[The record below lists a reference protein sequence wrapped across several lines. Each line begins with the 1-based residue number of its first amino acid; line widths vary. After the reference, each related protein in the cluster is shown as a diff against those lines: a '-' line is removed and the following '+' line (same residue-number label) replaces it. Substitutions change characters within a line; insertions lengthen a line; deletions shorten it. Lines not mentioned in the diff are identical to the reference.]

1 MKLVQC
7 KIENFGK
14 LSDFSFD
21 FSEGIHI
28 ICQKNGWGKSTLAAF
43 IRVMFFGFE
52 NSGKKDKLI
61 NERKRFT
68 PWQGGVYGGSITFE
82 VKGKQYIM
90 RRVFD
95 KREKDDEFELREA
108 DTNLPSED
116 FSSNIGEEL
125 FGIDAASFRRTVFLS
140 QQDCEAEATDRVH
153 AKLGNLVEN
162 TDDINSFQTVYNKL
176 KDQTT
181 KMSPNRKT
189 GSLNKEKVVISDMEN
204 SLREE
209 DSVVK
214 SIREVEELRKVQA
227 DRRDDLDREIQKA
240 QKNQAKIS
248 ETLDFGVKKKEYAT
262 LLASCQEAQE
272 ALAVMQNRFPDKEH
286 IPSQEQVEKWQD
298 QERQCE
304 EYRDILLENQLTPE
318 EMTSF
323 RQVKHLL
330 GNQIPSEEDMEELEE
345 ALKEYDGLKLTILSE
360 RLAPE
365 EEREWEE
372 LSAKYPQGVPTEA
385 ELQQIRDVW
394 EEAQR
399 KRETLTSKQ
408 AMIDT
413 LSQVK
418 EHRKNPHFLPS
429 LLLAVLA
436 LVAGFCISYFV
447 QAASGVIVAV
457 ILLVVAV
464 VILFISKKEE
474 TPEENSSLL
483 QLQEELAAD
492 QESVQQGMEQM
503 QSFCRKFSLSGEV
516 GEIRTQL
523 STLQIDAAKYRS
535 LAVRKQAV
543 DEDKERRFETLQTSL
558 ANFMKLYYPE
568 GVPEEQWAFRL
579 SSLKEKVHNFGRW
592 TPKVNVYR
600 DTDSKFREC
609 HQQLAESL
617 QKYGFEIQNPV
628 SRQLQD
634 IRDMVNHY
642 SQAQEACRIAGQR
655 KAEFEQTN
663 DSKKL
668 MEMPEPENEDSLSEI
683 HEKLEQYLEEK
694 ELARKTIADYDNQL
708 QELQER
714 ADELAALRVELEERK
729 EMYSEGKRKHDLIL
743 KTMELLQRA
752 RDTLTARYMGPVQ
765 KGFEKYYRILSGE
778 EASGYQFDA
787 GANLTVQEL
796 GMSREIRFLSEGRKD
811 LVGICTRMALVDAM
825 YEVEKPFLVLDDPFV
840 NLDDTKLEKATDF
853 LQEIGKEYQV
863 IYFTCHEKAE

>member
-43 IRVMFFGFE
+43 IRIMFFGFE
-52 NSGKKDKLI
+52 NPGKQDKLV

-68 PWQGGVYGGSITFE
+68 PWQGGVYGGSVTFE
-82 VKGKQYIM
+82 VDGKQYLM
-90 RRVFD
+90 RRVFG
-95 KREKDDEFELREA
+95 KKEKDDEFELREA

-116 FSSNIGEEL
+116 FSANIGEEL
-125 FGIDAASFRRTVFLS
+125 FGIDRASFRRTVFLS
-140 QQDCEAEATDRVH
+140 QQDCQAGTTDGIH

-162 TDDINSFQTVYNKL
+162 TDDINSFQTVYAKL
-176 KDQTT
+176 KDKTN
-181 KMSPNRKT
+181 KMIPTRKT
-189 GSLNKEKVVISDMEN
+189 GSLNKEMVVISDMEN
-204 SLREE
+204 ALREE
-209 DSVVK
+209 ESIAK
-214 SIREVEELRKVQA
+214 SIREVEELRKAQTE
-227 DRRDDLDREIQKA
+227 RRENLDQEIQKA
-240 QKNQAKIS
+240 QKNQEKMS
-248 ETLDFGVKKKEYAT
+248 EILDLGVKKKEYAT
-262 LLASCQEAQE
+262 LLATCQEAQE
-272 ALAVMQNRFPDKEH
+272 TLSVMQSRFPDKDH
-286 IPSQEQVEKWQD
+286 IPSQEQMEKWGEQ
-298 QERQCE
+298 QTQCE
-304 EYRDILLENQLTPE
+304 EYHDILLENQLTPE

-323 RQVKHLL
+323 RQVKGLL
-330 GNQIPSEEDMEELEE
+330 GDQIPSEEDMEELEE
-345 ALKEYDGLKLTILSE
+345 ALKEYDGLKLTMLSE
-360 RLAPE
+360 RLTPE
-365 EEREWEE
+365 EEKGWEE
-372 LSAKYPQGVPTEA
+372 LSAKYPQGVPTE
-385 ELQQIRDVW
+385 EEIQQTRDVW

-413 LSQVK
+413 LSHVK
-418 EHRKNPHFLPS
+418 EHRKNLNFLPS
-429 LLLAVLA
+429 LVLAVLA
-436 LVAGFCISYFV
+436 LLAGFCISYFA

-457 ILLVVAV
+457 LLLVMAV
-464 VILFISKKEE
+464 VIPFIRKKEE
-474 TPEENSSLL
+474 IPEENSSLL

-503 QSFCRKFSLSGEV
+503 QSFCRTFSLSGEV

-523 STLQIDAAKYRS
+523 STLQIDAAKYRG
-535 LAVRKQAV
+535 LAARKEAV
-543 DEDKERRFETLQTSL
+543 DADKVKRFETLQTSL

-579 SSLKEKVHNFGRW
+579 SSLKEQVRNFGRW
-592 TPKVNVYR
+592 SPKVNVYR
-600 DTDSKFREC
+600 DTESKFREC
-609 HQQLAESL
+609 HQQLADSL

-634 IRDMVNHY
+634 IRDMVNRY
-642 SQAQEACRIAGQR
+642 SQAQEVCRIAEQR

-683 HEKLEQYLEEK
+683 HERLEQYLEEK
-694 ELARKTIADYDNQL
+694 ETVRKTIADYDNQL

-729 EMYSEGKRKHDLIL
+729 ETYDEGIRKYNLLL

-765 KGFEKYYRILSGE
+765 KGFEKYYRMLTGE

-811 LVGICTRMALVDAM
+811 LAGICTRMALVDAM
-825 YEVEKPFLVLDDPFV
+825 YEGEKPFLVMDDPFV
-840 NLDDTKLEKATDF
+840 NLDDTKLKKATDF

>member
-43 IRVMFFGFE
+43 IRIMFFGFE
-52 NSGKKDKLI
+52 NPGKQDKLV

-68 PWQGGVYGGSITFE
+68 PWQGGVYGGSVTFE
-82 VKGKQYIM
+82 VDGKQYLM
-90 RRVFD
+90 RRVFG
-95 KREKDDEFELREA
+95 KKEKDDEFELREA

-116 FSSNIGEEL
+116 FSANIGEEL
-125 FGIDAASFRRTVFLS
+125 FGIDRASFRRTVFLS
-140 QQDCEAEATDRVH
+140 QQDCQAGATDGIH

-162 TDDINSFQTVYNKL
+162 TDDINSFQTVYAKL
-176 KDQTT
+176 KDKTN
-181 KMSPNRKT
+181 KMIPTRKT
-189 GSLNKEKVVISDMEN
+189 GSLNKEMVVISDMEN
-204 SLREE
+204 ALREE
-209 DSVVK
+209 ESITK
-214 SIREVEELRKVQA
+214 SIREVEELRKAQTE
-227 DRRDDLDREIQKA
+227 RRENLDQEIQKA
-240 QKNQAKIS
+240 QKKQAKMS
-248 ETLDFGVKKKEYAT
+248 EILDLGVKKKEYAT
-262 LLASCQEAQE
+262 LLATCQEAQE
-272 ALAVMQNRFPDKEH
+272 TLSVMQSRFPDKDH
-286 IPSQEQVEKWQD
+286 IPSQEQMEKWREQ
-298 QERQCE
+298 QTQCE
-304 EYRDILLENQLTPE
+304 EYHDILLESQLTPE

-330 GNQIPSEEDMEELEE
+330 GDQIPSEEDMEELEE
-345 ALKEYDGLKLTILSE
+345 ALKEYDGLKLTMLSE
-360 RLAPE
+360 RLTPE
-365 EEREWEE
+365 EEKGWEE
-372 LSAKYPQGVPTEA
+372 LSAKYPQGVPTE
-385 ELQQIRDVW
+385 EEIQQTRDVW

-413 LSQVK
+413 LRHVK
-418 EHRKNPHFLPS
+418 EHRKNPNFLPS

-436 LVAGFCISYFV
+436 LLASFCISYFA

-457 ILLVVAV
+457 LLLVMAV
-464 VILFISKKEE
+464 VIPFIRKKEE
-474 TPEENSSLL
+474 IPEENSSLL

-523 STLQIDAAKYRS
+523 STLQIDAAKYRG
-535 LAVRKQAV
+535 LAARKEAV
-543 DEDKERRFETLQTSL
+543 DADKVKRFETLQTSL

-579 SSLKEKVHNFGRW
+579 SSLKEQVRNFGRW
-592 TPKVNVYR
+592 SPKVNVYR
-600 DTDSKFREC
+600 DTESKFREC
-609 HQQLAESL
+609 HQQLADSL

-634 IRDMVNHY
+634 IRDMVNRY
-642 SQAQEACRIAGQR
+642 SQAQEVCRIAELR

-683 HEKLEQYLEEK
+683 HERLEQYLEEK
-694 ELARKTIADYDNQL
+694 ETVRKTIADYDNQL
-708 QELQER
+708 QELQEK

-729 EMYSEGKRKHDLIL
+729 ETYDEGIRKYNLLL

-752 RDTLTARYMGPVQ
+752 RNTLTARYMGPVQ
-765 KGFEKYYRILSGE
+765 KGFEKYYRMLTGE

-811 LVGICTRMALVDAM
+811 LAGICTRMALVDAM
-825 YEVEKPFLVLDDPFV
+825 YEGEKPFLVMDDPFV
-840 NLDDTKLEKATDF
+840 NLDDTKLKKATDF

>member
-43 IRVMFFGFE
+43 IRIMFFGFE
-52 NSGKKDKLI
+52 NSGKKDKLV
-61 NERKRFT
+61 NERKRFM
-68 PWQGGVYGGSITFE
+68 PWQGGVYGGSVTFE

-227 DRRDDLDREIQKA
+227 DRRDDLEREIQKA

-262 LLASCQEAQE
+262 LLAACQEAQE

-385 ELQQIRDVW
+385 ELQQTRDVW

-418 EHRKNPHFLPS
+418 EHRKNPNFLPS

-492 QESVQQGMEQM
+492 QESVQQGMEQV

-516 GEIRTQL
+516 
-523 STLQIDAAKYRS
+523 
-535 LAVRKQAV
+535 
-543 DEDKERRFETLQTSL
+543 
-558 ANFMKLYYPE
+558 
-568 GVPEEQWAFRL
+568 
-579 SSLKEKVHNFGRW
+579 
-592 TPKVNVYR
+592 
-600 DTDSKFREC
+600 
-609 HQQLAESL
+609 
-617 QKYGFEIQNPV
+617 
-628 SRQLQD
+628 
-634 IRDMVNHY
+634 
-642 SQAQEACRIAGQR
+642 
-655 KAEFEQTN
+655 
-663 DSKKL
+663 
-668 MEMPEPENEDSLSEI
+668 
-683 HEKLEQYLEEK
+683 
-694 ELARKTIADYDNQL
+694 
-708 QELQER
+708 
-714 ADELAALRVELEERK
+714 
-729 EMYSEGKRKHDLIL
+729 
-743 KTMELLQRA
+743 
-752 RDTLTARYMGPVQ
+752 
-765 KGFEKYYRILSGE
+765 
-778 EASGYQFDA
+778 
-787 GANLTVQEL
+787 
-796 GMSREIRFLSEGRKD
+796 
-811 LVGICTRMALVDAM
+811 
-825 YEVEKPFLVLDDPFV
+825 
-840 NLDDTKLEKATDF
+840 
-853 LQEIGKEYQV
+853 
-863 IYFTCHEKAE
+863 

>member
-43 IRVMFFGFE
+43 IRIMFFGFE
-52 NSGKKDKLI
+52 NPGKQDKLV

-68 PWQGGVYGGSITFE
+68 PWQGGVYGGSVTFE
-82 VKGKQYIM
+82 VDGKQYLM
-90 RRVFD
+90 RRVFG
-95 KREKDDEFELREA
+95 KKEKDDEFELREA

-116 FSSNIGEEL
+116 FSANIGEEL
-125 FGIDAASFRRTVFLS
+125 FGIDSASFRRTVFLS
-140 QQDCEAEATDRVH
+140 QQDCQAGTTDGIH

-162 TDDINSFQTVYNKL
+162 TDDINSFQTVYDKL
-176 KDQTT
+176 KDKTN
-181 KMSPNRKT
+181 KMIPTRKT
-189 GSLNKEKVVISDMEN
+189 GSLNKEMVVISDMEN
-204 SLREE
+204 ALREE
-209 DSVVK
+209 ESIAK
-214 SIREVEELRKVQA
+214 SIREVEELRKAQTEH
-227 DRRDDLDREIQKA
+227 RENLDQEIQKE
-240 QKNQAKIS
+240 QKKQAKMS
-248 ETLDFGVKKKEYAT
+248 EILDLGVKKKEYAT
-262 LLASCQEAQE
+262 LLATCQEAQE
-272 ALAVMQNRFPDKEH
+272 TLSVMQSRFPDKDH
-286 IPSQEQVEKWQD
+286 IPSQEQMEKWREQ
-298 QERQCE
+298 QTQCE
-304 EYRDILLENQLTPE
+304 EYHDILLENQLTPE

-323 RQVKHLL
+323 RQVKRLL
-330 GNQIPSEEDMEELEE
+330 GDQIPSEEDMEELEE

-360 RLAPE
+360 RLTPE
-365 EEREWEE
+365 EEKGWEE
-372 LSAKYPQGVPTEA
+372 LSAKYPQGVPTE
-385 ELQQIRDVW
+385 EEIQQTRDVW

-413 LSQVK
+413 LSHVK
-418 EHRKNPHFLPS
+418 EHRKNPNFLPS

-436 LVAGFCISYFV
+436 LLAGFCISYFV

-457 ILLVVAV
+457 LLLVMAV
-464 VILFISKKEE
+464 VIPFIRKKEE
-474 TPEENSSLL
+474 IPEENSSLL

-523 STLQIDAAKYRS
+523 STLQIDAAKYRG
-535 LAVRKQAV
+535 LAARKEAV
-543 DEDKERRFETLQTSL
+543 DADKVKRFETLQTSL

-579 SSLKEKVHNFGRW
+579 SSLKEQVRNFGRW
-592 TPKVNVYR
+592 SPKVNVYR
-600 DTDSKFREC
+600 DTESKFWEC
-609 HQQLAESL
+609 HQQLADSL

-634 IRDMVNHY
+634 IRDMVNRY
-642 SQAQEACRIAGQR
+642 SQAQEVCRIAELR
-655 KAEFEQTN
+655 KAQFEQTN

-683 HEKLEQYLEEK
+683 HERLEQYLEEK
-694 ELARKTIADYDNQL
+694 ETVRKTIADYDNQL
-708 QELQER
+708 QELQEK

-729 EMYSEGKRKHDLIL
+729 ETYDEGIRKYNLLL

-765 KGFEKYYRILSGE
+765 KGFEKYYRMLTGE

-811 LVGICTRMALVDAM
+811 LAGICTRMALVDAM
-825 YEVEKPFLVLDDPFV
+825 YEGEKPFLVMDDPFV
-840 NLDDTKLEKATDF
+840 NLDDTKLKKATDF